1 MSLLDAFLKKYAAD
15 SSSEGNVDDVGK
27 PLSTT
32 STNVQGTENKANIN
46 TPHSPSAPFQT
57 PMAVFSESE
66 KPFKHKEKRSYLPNV
81 DDVACV
87 RENESSKLTSLSQE
101 KSPPKLSSVG
111 PLARASNNVNKWE
124 CVSCPACGRWNG
136 CGPWWWKMLQGHYC
150 FYTAFFSDVKTGRPV
165 PLEKAAAECPLTK
178 TVGHGR
184 QHKTERS

>member
-57 PMAVFSESE
+57 PMAVFSDPG
-66 KPFKHKEKRSYLPNV
+66 KPFKHKGKRSYLPNV

-87 RENESSKLTSLSQE
+87 RENESSKLASLSQGG
-101 KSPPKLSSVG
+101 SPLELSSVG
-111 PLARASNNVNKWE
+111 SFARASNNVNKWE
-124 CVSCPACGRWNG
+124 CDSCLACGRWNG
-136 CGPWWWKMLQGHYC
+136 YGPWWRMLPGHYC
-150 FYTAFFSDVKTGRPV
+150 FYTAFFSDGKTGRPV
-165 PLEKAAAECPLTK
+165 PLEQAAADCPLIK
-178 TVGHGR
+178 TVGDDR
-184 QHKTERS
+184 KRTERKL

>member
-46 TPHSPSAPFQT
+46 TLHSPSAPIQA
-57 PMAVFSESE
+57 PIAIFSESE
-66 KPFKHKEKRSYLPNV
+66 KPFKHKQKPSYLPNV

-101 KSPPKLSSVG
+101 KSPLSFLLWVPSRAQATMSTNGNAFPALPVG
-111 PLARASNNVNKWE
+111 VGMA
-124 CVSCPACGRWNG
+124 
-136 CGPWWWKMLQGHYC
+136 
-150 FYTAFFSDVKTGRPV
+150 T
-165 PLEKAAAECPLTK
+165 
-178 TVGHGR
+178 GHGGGCCQGTTASTLPFFPMSKPDAR
-184 QHKTERS
+184 YLWRWQQPSVH

>member
-57 PMAVFSESE
+57 PMAVFSDPG
-66 KPFKHKEKRSYLPNV
+66 KPFKHKGKRSYLPNV

-101 KSPPKLSSVG
+101 KSPLSFLLWVPSRAQATMSTNGNAFPALPVG
-111 PLARASNNVNKWE
+111 VGMA
-124 CVSCPACGRWNG
+124 
-136 CGPWWWKMLQGHYC
+136 
-150 FYTAFFSDVKTGRPV
+150 T
-165 PLEKAAAECPLTK
+165 
-178 TVGHGR
+178 GHGGGCCQGITVSTPPFFWMLKPAALYLWR
-184 QHKTERS
+184 RLRPSVP